1 MIQLKRQLIHNWFA
15 KPNPTQ
21 NSTLKTQ
28 NYSLS
33 LTGLENPTQNSTLKT
48 IPYPP
53 MLTPRSHSPLQT
65 LSLGLV
71 GAIVLGLGGA
81 VPGVAAE
88 RLQVTLGSLTF
99 SLPVADLETY
109 AATGQVSPELQ
120 AYARAVPPED
130 FVKLRGIL
138 QRPANFNPDAIARIA
153 YSPMGEIILRRVGA
167 VLQTGQGENG
177 GLALRSSLVESA
189 RSPEGITL
197 ITVLR
202 NFPDPEIRVDLDTAI
217 VIVQEAIELYY
228 DRETL
233 VKAVQNQSLQESQ
246 GQPINYA
253 QLPDLRQPG
262 AFRWTRQSLDL
273 VDQFRQR
280 SVPTDIY
287 WPSRSEPAPIVI
299 ISHGV
304 GGTRFSFDYL
314 AQHLASHGF
323 LVVIPE
329 HTGSNAKT
337 VIDFFRGLTDPAP
350 QEGIDRP
357 WDVTFVLNLLQQYT
371 QLSPAWR
378 SRLNL
383 EQIGVLGQSFG
394 GYTALALGGA
404 TLNFQKLDEACLKP
418 EPNNQSLNISLLLQ
432 CNTNLI
438 FRQAY
443 ILRDPR
449 IKAIIA
455 INPLTS
461 HIFGKTGLDSL
472 HVPALV
478 VASGDDFI
486 TPAGIEQLYPFTW
499 LGRQPRYLAV
509 FDKGTHFSA
518 ISLSETQG
526 GVFPLPASL
535 LGPDPRIAH
544 RYLEGLSVAFF
555 STYLEQNTFGPFY
568 LQAAYGQFLSE
579 PGMPLSFVQGLSTET
594 LDRALKAGHN

>member
-1 MIQLKRQLIHNWFA
+1 MPLL
-15 KPNPTQ
+15 
-21 NSTLKTQ
+21 
-28 NYSLS
+28 
-33 LTGLENPTQNSTLKT
+33 
-48 IPYPP
+48 
-53 MLTPRSHSPLQT
+53 PRSSPHLR
-65 LSLGLV
+65 SLWGV
-71 GAIVLGLGGA
+71 IGAILLGLGGA
-81 VPGVAAE
+81 VPAVAAE
-88 RLQVTLGSLTF
+88 RLEVTLGSLTF

-109 AATGQVSPELQ
+109 AATGQASPALQ

-130 FVKLRGIL
+130 FVKLRSIL
-138 QRPANFNPDAIARIA
+138 QRRANLNPDAIARIT

-167 VLQTGQGENG
+167 VLQTVQGNNG

-189 RSPEGITL
+189 HSAEGITL
-197 ITVLR
+197 LTVLR
-202 NFPDPEIRVDLDTAI
+202 NFPDPEIWVNLDTAI
-217 VIVQEAIELYY
+217 VIVQEAVELYY

-233 VKAVQNQSLQESQ
+233 VQAVQTESLQESQ
-246 GQPINYA
+246 AQPINYN
-253 QLPDLRQPG
+253 QLPDLRRPG

-273 VDQFRQR
+273 VDRFRQR

-287 WPSRSEPAPIVI
+287 WPSRSDPAPIII

-350 QEGIDRP
+350 QEAIDRP
-357 WDVTFVLNLLQQYT
+357 WDVTFLLNLLEQYS

-378 SRLNL
+378 SRLNF

-404 TLNFQKLDEACLKP
+404 TVNFEKLDEACLKP

-432 CNTNLI
+432 CNTNLV

-449 IKAIIA
+449 VKAIVA
-455 INPLTS
+455 MNPFTS
-461 HIFGKTGLDSL
+461 HIFGETGLANL
-472 HVPALV
+472 QVPTLV

-509 FDKGTHFSA
+509 FERGTHFSA

-526 GVFPLPASL
+526 GVFPLPSSL

-544 RYLEGLSVAFF
+544 RYIEGLSVAFF
-555 STYLEQNTFGPFY
+555 GTYLQQNAFAPLY
-568 LQAAYGQFLSE
+568 LQADYGQFLSE
-579 PGMPLSFVQGLSTET
+579 PAMPLSFVQGLSAET
-594 LDRALKAGHN
+594 LDRAIQTARN